1 MKKIIIFATFSLLLL
16 ALIASCRKD
25 NLEPGIYPAPID
37 YTVLPP
43 ATQTG
48 ANTFGCLVDGEVW
61 VPRVPLLAVTYRDI
75 EATVWEKDGSGAGSI
90 ICNLVDIEKKQ
101 DNWLQMTFP
110 STHFNPTTSCSPDV
124 GLFMKI
130 RLKSGYYYRSD
141 IMKSDTNCIHVTKID
156 SVNNF
161 VSGTF
166 AFTLYRDSINLNDK
180 VVITDGRFDLK
191 YSPQ

>member
-75 EATVWEKDGSGAGSI
+75 EATVWEKDLSGSGLILS
-90 ICNLVDIEKKQ
+90 NLVDGNQRI
-101 DNWLQMTFP
+101 DNELVITFGNTNFAKG
-110 STHFNPTTSCSPDV
+110 SYCEDALYARFRDNEGEYFSTKYHLLSDNCINITHF
-124 GLFMKI
+124 
-130 RLKSGYYYRSD
+130 
-141 IMKSDTNCIHVTKID
+141 DTL
-156 SVNNF
+156 NNII
-161 VSGTF
+161 SGTF
-166 AFTLYRDSINLNDK
+166 NLVLYRDSVNLNDK
-180 VVITDGRFDLK
+180 IEITDGRFDLK